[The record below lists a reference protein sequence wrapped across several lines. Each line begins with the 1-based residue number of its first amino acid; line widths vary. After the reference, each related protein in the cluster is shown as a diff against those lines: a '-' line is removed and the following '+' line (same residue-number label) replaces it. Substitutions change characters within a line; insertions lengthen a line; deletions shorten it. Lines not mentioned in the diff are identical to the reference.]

1 MITLLADLVLRRVCT
16 PRTTVD
22 VHHEFDNQLPAPPIE
37 ILTGEQAAP
46 NTVPHHEW
54 LPPPAPSPVLAEPFK
69 ESLVALL
76 TELAWRRARA
86 IERQQENSNDQSEDL
101 QYTPGTQ
108 GLRLRATV
116 NIHAGNS
123 ASREHRAAI

>member
-1 MITLLADLVLRRVCT
+1 MITLLVDLVLRRVCT

-54 LPPPAPSPVLAEPFK
+54 LPPPAPSPNLAEPFK

-76 TELAWRRARA
+76 TELAWRRARHR
-86 IERQQENSNDQSEDL
+86 ETTGEQQ
-101 QYTPGTQ
+101 
-108 GLRLRATV
+108 
-116 NIHAGNS
+116 
-123 ASREHRAAI
+123 